1 MNSSYNRYIQE
12 YSLCIFNLMKCKYL
26 IKKLIFFLFL
36 FNFCFLGDFS
46 KFLVNINVSSFLS
59 KMVEILLNSS
69 YETRKSVYDI
79 LDNIL
84 PLMETINDEQV
95 IKIIKINK

>member
-26 IKKLIFFLFL
+26 IKINFFLI
-36 FNFCFLGDFS
+36 FCFLGDFS